1 MSRMDRSSKQNIN
14 KAVVPVNDTLGQMDL
29 TDTHTTFHPKGAKY
43 TFFSNAYG
51 TFSKIGQMLG
61 PRTRLNKVK
70 KTEIISS
77 IFSDHRGMK
86 LESNLK
92 KKTQKTF
99 TFMETKWHA
108 MKQ

>member
-1 MSRMDRSSKQNIN
+1 M
-14 KAVVPVNDTLGQMDL
+14 KAVLRGKFIVIQVYLKKIETFQVNNLTLCLQE
-29 TDTHTTFHPKGAKY
+29 PEE
-43 TFFSNAYG
+43 
-51 TFSKIGQMLG
+51 QQQRQ